1 MAKVLEFEANF
12 QDIGSHGQIETPFT
26 TYEFKEAGYEF
37 EDVLKVTF
45 LDKELFLPY
54 VPSYRCTH
62 SGGDILVGDPGFP
75 TVFLLSF
82 HSNFSRKYKI
92 ASFIENDDLELEI
105 FPCRGVSFPIKFKM
119 ELYKKKGYEEEFK
132 IYNLIRSNNREDY
145 SDLSDEEF
153 CNFRNVKSGFME
165 PNILFRSS
173 TPIDP
178 TLNRNS
184 YADKALKEHGIKT
197 IINLS
202 NNEEEAIKF
211 SNYNNTYYSKQKILF
226 LNTNSDVQSY
236 SFGKNIVRAIR
247 FMIENEPPYLIHCVE
262 GQDRTGA
269 FCALMASLMQANK
282 NEIIED
288 FMKTYENYYWV
299 KKGTVQYNRIVNGE
313 IQKNIMSVRG
323 FSYDTLDLLKHPYSY
338 FSFLDVTNDE
348 LDEFIKKLSGGK
360 ENLHSRWA

>member
-12 QDIGSHGQIETPFT
+12 QDIGSHGQVETPFT
-26 TYEFKEAGYEF
+26 VEEFKNAGYEF
-37 EDVLKVTF
+37 EDLVKVTF
-45 LDKELFLPY
+45 LDKELLLPF

-62 SGGDILVGDPGFP
+62 SGGDILVGDPGFS

-105 FPCRGVSFPIKFKM
+105 FPCRGVSFPIRFRM
-119 ELYKKKGYEEEFK
+119 ELYKKKGYKEEFK

-145 SDLSDEEF
+145 KDLSDEEF
-153 CNFRNVKSGFME
+153 CNFRYVKGGYII

-173 TPIDP
+173 SPINP
-178 TLNRNS
+178 TLKRNM
-184 YADKALKEHGIKT
+184 YADRALEKYGVKT

-202 NNEEEAIKF
+202 NSEVIAKKF
-211 SNYNNTYYSKQKILF
+211 PNYQNTYYSKQNILF

-247 FMIENEPPYLIHCVE
+247 FMIESEPPYLIHCME

-269 FCALMASLMQANK
+269 FCALMASLLSATK
-282 NEIIED
+282 NEIIID
-288 FMKTYENYYWV
+288 FMKTYENFYRV
-299 KKGTVQYNRIVNGE
+299 KKGTEQYNRIVKGE
-313 IQKNIMSVRG
+313 IQKEIMSVRG

-338 FSFLDVTNDE
+338 FSFLDLKNEE

-360 ENLHSRWA
+360 ENLQSRWT

>member
-1 MAKVLEFEANF
+1 MAKVLEFDAKFE
-12 QDIGSHGQIETPFT
+12 DVGSHGQIETPFT
-26 TYEFKEAGYEF
+26 VEEFKEAGYEF

-45 LDKELFLPY
+45 LNKELLLPF

-105 FPCRGVSFPIKFKM
+105 FPCRGVNFPIKFKM

-132 IYNLIRSNNREDY
+132 IYNLIRTNNREDY
-145 SDLSDEEF
+145 IDLSDEEF
-153 CNFRNVKSGFME
+153 CNFRDVKGGYIK

-173 TPIDP
+173 SPINP
-178 TLNRNS
+178 VLKRNI
-184 YADKALKEHGIKT
+184 YADKALEKYGVKT

-202 NNEEEAIKF
+202 NSEEQAKKF
-211 SNYNNTYYSKQKILF
+211 PNYCDTYYSKQNVLF

-247 FMIENEPPYLIHCVE
+247 FMIESEPPYLIHCME

-269 FCALMASLMQANK
+269 FCALMASLLSATK
-282 NEIIED
+282 NEIIID
-288 FMKTYENYYWV
+288 FMKTYENYYRV
-299 KKGTVQYNRIVNGE
+299 KKGSEQYDRIIKGE
-313 IQKNIMSVRG
+313 IQKDIMSVRG

-338 FSFLDVTNDE
+338 FNFLDLSNKE
-348 LDEFIKKLSGGK
+348 LEKFVYLLSGGK
-360 ENLHSRWA
+360 QNIQNSWG